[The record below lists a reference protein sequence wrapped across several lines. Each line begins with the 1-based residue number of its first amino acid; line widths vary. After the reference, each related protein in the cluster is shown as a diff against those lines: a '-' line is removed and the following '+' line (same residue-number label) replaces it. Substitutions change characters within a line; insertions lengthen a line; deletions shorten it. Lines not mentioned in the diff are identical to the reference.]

1 MIVHWE
7 GHDAQAWD
15 ALHADAAGALQQD
28 WAYGSSLKM
37 LGVPVLRAQV
47 SRDGEPVA
55 QAQFIV
61 RQWGRLGAIALC
73 TRGPL
78 WHKPLTPEE
87 EAQAYG
93 AMKNSLPLK
102 GIRFMAVTPEVPRG
116 HVHGLSPLRRIYTG
130 LSTVILDLTLPLD
143 TLRAQLDRRWRYSLV
158 AAQNSVLA
166 IHQVGTNQGQ
176 YRWLL
181 DAEMQQRTEKKLDGL
196 PVAFFDHY
204 AHSRKQPSKNILTL
218 RADMGRERIAAMMF
232 LLHGEAAT
240 YQVGWTSD
248 QGREMHAHNLIL
260 WKAIEELKFRGIR
273 VLDLGG
279 VNTTRSAGIARFK
292 IRTGGQ
298 ILTLAG
304 TYI

>member
-7 GHDAQAWD
+7 GHDALAWD
-15 ALHADAAGALQQD
+15 ALHAAAAGALQQD

-102 GIRFMAVTPEVPRG
+102 GIRFMAVSPEVPKG

-130 LSTVILDLTLPLD
+130 LSTVILDLTVPLD
-143 TLRAQLDRRWRYSLV
+143 TLRARLDRRWRHRLV
-158 AAQNSVLA
+158 GAQGSEMTVER
-166 IHQVGTNQGQ
+166 VGTNAGQ

-181 DAEMQQRTEKKLDGL
+181 EAEMQQRTEKKLDGL
-196 PVAFFDHY
+196 PLAFFDHY
-204 AHSRKQPSKNILTL
+204 AQSRKQPSKNILTL
-218 RADMGRERIAAMMF
+218 RADKGRERVAGMMF

-240 YQVGWTSD
+240 YHVGWTSE

-260 WKAIEELKFRGIR
+260 WKAIEELKSRGIR

-292 IRTGGQ
+292 MSTGGQ
-298 ILTLAG
+298 VLTLAG

>member
-15 ALHADAAGALQQD
+15 ALHAAAAGALQQD

-55 QAQFIV
+55 QAQCIV

-130 LSTVILDLTLPLD
+130 LSTVMLDLTLPLD